1 MDRAPR
7 RDIVKLVADLIPAIR
22 HILPSGL
29 VLPCKRPNDLEKEI
43 TMGYSAVKFPVKC
56 PICGGEVLFEQ
67 SSSAIVDAWLHDQAI
82 RLTSRCHGARWDS
95 TDVERNQIFEYAE
108 AIYATTGKS
117 HFGQS

>member
-1 MDRAPR
+1 MRDELARFKSHTSCLLTRHGSSAAPR
-7 RDIVKLVADLIPAIR
+7 YR
-22 HILPSGL
+22 
-29 VLPCKRPNDLEKEI
+29 EI
-43 TMGYSAVKFPVKC
+43 GRRFDPGDTTYSA
-56 PICGGEVLFEQ
+56 ER
-67 SSSAIVDAWLHDQAI
+67 IVDAWLHDQAI

>member
-29 VLPCKRPNDLEKEI
+29 VLPYKRPNDLEKEI
-43 TMGYSAVKFPVKC
+43 TTGYSAVKFPVKC

-67 SSSAIVDAWLHDQAI
+67 SLSAIVDAWLHDQAI